1 MAEEK
6 KEQKTEQDKR
16 NLDVT
21 EKLSEIQT
29 RMNVPKDKYNKFG
42 EYNYRSA
49 ESILEEFKKYSREYN
64 VLLTIHDEIT
74 EIAGRVYVKAVA
86 IFKDC
91 ETGDEISVPG
101 YAREPETKPKM
112 DESQV
117 TGSASSYARKY
128 AMNALFLLDDVKDP
142 DTNEYAQQ
150 TGADKKNSGKK
161 EQTTADTK
169 VNQNHIN
176 SLRKMFEKQGIDESK
191 LLAGYKIKKIEE
203 LTALQYK
210 WVFDNQKTVKE
221 RFGV

>member
-6 KEQKTEQDKR
+6 NKR
-16 NLDVT
+16 ELDIT

-29 RMNVPKDKYNKFG
+29 RMDVPKDKHNDFG
-42 EYNYRSA
+42 GYDYRSA
-49 ESILEEFKKYSREYN
+49 ESILNEFKKYSREYN
-64 VLLTIHDEIT
+64 VSLTLKDEIV
-74 EIAGRVYVKAVA
+74 EIAGRVYVKSTATF
-86 IFKDC
+86 IDC
-91 ETGDEISVPG
+91 EDGGEISVPA

-142 DTNEYAQQ
+142 DTNEYAKQ
-150 TGADKKNSGKK
+150 TGADKKSGGKK
-161 EQTTADTK
+161 EQTTADKK

-203 LTALQYK
+203 LTVLQYK

>member
-6 KEQKTEQDKR
+6 KEQDKR
-16 NLDVT
+16 ELDID

-29 RMNVPKDKYNKFG
+29 RMNVPKDKHNDFG
-42 EYNYRSA
+42 GYDYRSA

-64 VLLTIHDEIT
+64 VLLTIHDEIA

-86 IFKDC
+86 VFTDC
-91 ETGDEISVPG
+91 KTGKKISVPG

-128 AMNALFLLDDVKDP
+128 AMNALFLLDDVKDQ
-142 DTNEYAQQ
+142 DTNEYAKQ
-150 TGADKKNSGKK
+150 TGADKKSGGKK

-203 LTALQYK
+203 LTVLQYK

>member
-6 KEQKTEQDKR
+6 KLSLR
-16 NLDVT
+16 
-21 EKLSEIQT
+21 EKLSEIQ
-29 RMNVPKDKYNKFG
+29 RKMNVPKDKHNDFG
-42 EYNYRSA
+42 GYDYRSA
-49 ESILEEFKKYSREYN
+49 ESILNEFKKFSEEYK
-64 VLLTIHDEIT
+64 VALTLNDAIE
-74 EIAGRVYVKAVA
+74 EIAGRVYVKCTA
-86 IFKDC
+86 ILFDC
-91 ETGDEISVPG
+91 ENSGTICTDG

-150 TGADKKNSGKK
+150 TGTDKKSGGKK

-203 LTALQYK
+203 LTVLQYK